1 VQNGS
6 PNDRGSRWGRWV
18 LVLAALGVGLILV
31 LALARPRGAVVQTA
45 AVKKGRILVPV
56 RSDGSLEPPPGGEL
70 RAEESAT
77 VGRIVATEG
86 ARVKTGDLLLIL
98 EAPELSQK
106 ALDARSEALNLSAE
120 LESAHAEVAD
130 AERQEKHLREIAE
143 SDARLLAGGAIT
155 KASADSDERAL
166 RAAEDRVRAARAK
179 VSGLEGS
186 GSRLALAER
195 AAGDLEKRVV
205 SLSVRAP
212 QEGLVYGLPRRVGEA
227 VSKGEVVGNV
237 IDPLRRRVR
246 ARVDQP
252 DLPRIAVGQRLEVT
266 FDGLPQESWSGR
278 IVSVAPGLRS
288 EAGREVGDVIGEV
301 ADAQA
306 KLPANASVEV
316 QIVAGEKADVL
327 VVPRAALLRDG
338 DRRFVYVYED
348 GRARRRDVSVGLLGL
363 NEAEVASGL
372 RENERVILPGAATL
386 SDGLRVRPARA

>member
-1 VQNGS
+1 
-6 PNDRGSRWGRWV
+6 
-18 LVLAALGVGLILV
+18 

-186 GSRLALAER
+186 G
-195 AAGDLEKRVV
+195 
-205 SLSVRAP
+205 
-212 QEGLVYGLPRRVGEA
+212 
-227 VSKGEVVGNV
+227 
-237 IDPLRRRVR
+237 
-246 ARVDQP
+246 
-252 DLPRIAVGQRLEVT
+252 
-266 FDGLPQESWSGR
+266 
-278 IVSVAPGLRS
+278 
-288 EAGREVGDVIGEV
+288 
-301 ADAQA
+301 
-306 KLPANASVEV
+306 
-316 QIVAGEKADVL
+316 
-327 VVPRAALLRDG
+327 
-338 DRRFVYVYED
+338 
-348 GRARRRDVSVGLLGL
+348 
-363 NEAEVASGL
+363 
-372 RENERVILPGAATL
+372 
-386 SDGLRVRPARA
+386 